1 MGVGHAFRD
10 QYPCMGD
17 LQTVAD
23 VYDFALVRS
32 LTFLPQWGTADTE
45 IKVPSLENPELTNV
59 NPLKPG
65 AGQHK

>member
-1 MGVGHAFRD
+1 
-10 QYPCMGD
+10 MGD

-32 LTFLPQWGTADTE
+32 LTFLPQWGTADAE
-45 IKVPSLENPELTNV
+45 IKVPSVENPELTNV

-65 AGQHK
+65 AGHHK